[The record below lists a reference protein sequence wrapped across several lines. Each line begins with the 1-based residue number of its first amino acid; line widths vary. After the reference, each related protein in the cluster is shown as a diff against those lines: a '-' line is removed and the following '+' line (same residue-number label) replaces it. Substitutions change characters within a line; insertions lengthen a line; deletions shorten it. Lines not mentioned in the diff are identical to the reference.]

1 MNKLEKAE
9 KALEVAEKLG
19 LWDRMKA
26 WFKRRRAKRKA
37 RRKAR

>member
-1 MNKLEKAE
+1 MNKLEKTE

-19 LWDRMKA
+19 LWQRIKA

-37 RRKAR
+37 RRQ